1 MQRLVRKQ
9 TSVTKTEYNSSC
21 LAMLL
26 VCVYLFVKELTER
39 KHPVCVD
46 GATQCKVKG
55 LSKRSQIVKNGRE
68 IRKLDTWK
76 EKEKII
82 SICK

>member
-55 LSKRSQIVKNGRE
+55 LSKRSKIVKNGRE